1 MSSAKDP
8 NFRSNGII
16 GKNWKSYY
24 TIENC
29 YSIGYKAFAINS
41 TSTISALGASAYKN
55 VYTDNATAPY
65 TAGTY
70 TNLTTAQM
78 TGKGALANM
87 PGFSSDAWYAV
98 DGKTPFL
105 RSYGTAI
112 FDANEDGKFEKASDV
127 TALRVG
133 LISSPAKNGDVNKDG
148 SIDICDLVKLSGK

>member
-1 MSSAKDP
+1 
-8 NFRSNGII
+8 
-16 GKNWKSYY
+16 
-24 TIENC
+24 
-29 YSIGYKAFAINS
+29 
-41 TSTISALGASAYKN
+41 
-55 VYTDNATAPY
+55 
-65 TAGTY
+65 
-70 TNLTTAQM
+70 M

-112 FDANEDGKFEKASDV
+112 FDANEDGKFEKASDI

-148 SIDICDLVKLSGK
+148 NIDICDLVKLSGK